1 MRKLRCCVIDDEP
14 LALGLIKSYVEQT
27 PFLEFVDG
35 FQSASLGIKTILDG
49 NIDLVFLDI
58 QMAELNGIEFARVIP
73 AHCRIIFITAY
84 QQYAID
90 GYKVNALDYLLKPV
104 SYSEFL
110 NSANKALKWFEVN
123 DRAVEAVDNENK
135 FIIVKSEYKLIQ
147 IDIDKILYIEGLKDY
162 VKIYIEDSP
171 QPVLLL
177 MSLKAL
183 ETSLPSSRFIRV
195 HRSFIVHTSKIRLI
209 ERNRIVFGKQYI
221 PVSETYKDTFMDYIN
236 KHSINPT
243 KDDNNNI

>member
-110 NSANKALKWFEVN
+110 NSANKALKWF
-123 DRAVEAVDNENK
+123 
-135 FIIVKSEYKLIQ
+135 
-147 IDIDKILYIEGLKDY
+147 
-162 VKIYIEDSP
+162 
-171 QPVLLL
+171 
-177 MSLKAL
+177 
-183 ETSLPSSRFIRV
+183 
-195 HRSFIVHTSKIRLI
+195 
-209 ERNRIVFGKQYI
+209 
-221 PVSETYKDTFMDYIN
+221 
-236 KHSINPT
+236 
-243 KDDNNNI
+243 